1 MLNTC
6 WNTFSAHNSHWF
18 HYRRKNLLSPRSFG
32 LTNKTSLE
40 KTRPLVDPCG
50 SRKSD
55 QHQKRLLPEHLAL
68 NWCQT
73 ILPAYDKLNEEHS
86 YSLFL
91 TQPVEGYVRHSPLG
105 LTSDPSIPIPYFWL
119 AQWETL
125 LRENTQ
131 AKLPSTISSSHTT
144 QHPQLLL

>member
-91 TQPVEGYVRHSPLG
+91 TQPVEGYVRYVTSGSHQWYTYPNTIF
-105 LTSDPSIPIPYFWL
+105 LTCTIR
-119 AQWETL
+119 ETL

-144 QHPQLLL
+144 QHP